1 MTKRDEIIKQTIKKL
16 EEHYKQV
23 LEKWDKRIQK
33 APQKQKFLFEQ
44 TKNELIKKKNEQINE
59 LKSKLPK
66 SEEIT
71 ETVIAKLEKPS
82 LVADSINV
90 EQKIAETERD
100 AVIKLLNKLDEKQ
113 SEMHT
118 TTSNT
123 LEKVNHLSSAQVVGL
138 SFLVGLAS
146 FVGSYLFSVFFK

>member
-1 MTKRDEIIKQTIKKL
+1 
-16 EEHYKQV
+16 
-23 LEKWDKRIQK
+23 
-33 APQKQKFLFEQ
+33 
-44 TKNELIKKKNEQINE
+44 
-59 LKSKLPK
+59 LPK